1 MSIATHMSRHLDRE
15 HRLDFIPW
23 PDTIDR
29 RERRVKF
36 GLVWK
41 RGAPGPH
48 DDSEPFHRSIGEGR
62 RFGSERIKQAGG
74 ESCIVRMRR
83 AYAQRP
89 IFGFG
94 QHRNPSPSRRRALLG
109 VGDGLRF

>member
-1 MSIATHMSRHLDRE
+1 LDRE
-15 HRLDFIPW
+15 HRLDFVGW
-23 PDTIDR
+23 PYSIDR

-36 GLVWK
+36 GLS
-41 RGAPGPH
+41 H

-89 IFGFG
+89 II
-94 QHRNPSPSRRRALLG
+94 AL
-109 VGDGLRF
+109 GLNASSVFFPPPRKLILR